1 MELDPRTLD
10 AATARCC
17 ELSLIDFVEEMW
29 PAIESQPFV
38 RNWHHEVI
46 CDHLQAVS
54 RGELE
59 NVLINI
65 PPGCTKSLLV
75 AVMWPCWEWVSD
87 ASVRWF
93 FASYHQHLA
102 SRDSTKSR
110 ALVNSAKYQ
119 RFWGD
124 RYHWV
129 GDQNQKTYFENS
141 AGGYRLATSIG
152 GHATGEHMDRIVVDD
167 PHDVESAESDK
178 QRQRVIE
185 WWDQTMS
192 TRGVARGVRR
202 VVVMQ
207 RLHEKDLSGHIMGSS
222 EADDWV
228 HVMLPMRYEKE
239 RHFVSR
245 LGHEDPRKGRKQ
257 ELMFPELFD
266 EKTVKSLERK
276 LGIYGTAGQLQQR
289 PAPLGG
295 GIFKKHWFDIV
306 QAAPSDARRIRYWDK
321 ACLLPYWTGVATRGG
336 RVTIEAVRPGM
347 EVLTRC
353 GWRRVVRAGLT
364 KFATSV
370 AAVVFADGSVLHGT
384 PDHLVW
390 TTERGWVE
398 LADLRA
404 SDACLGDQSI
414 QTACSSRGGATSENR
429 ADAITTATS
438 GTASGSGTSIAACI
452 ETFGQPNTGRFPQV
466 LIFTTLTA
474 TGLTTRRKILS
485 ASQRLTTRASTT
497 LRTAVRQQELV
508 CGRWAIRTNGCC
520 ERVQDAAGR
529 SVRGPAMSDTAL
541 FSADMPDRWSSGAA
555 SSAELFSRLLRANV
569 CTVASDVGGELSV
582 RGVPVFDLQIEG
594 EPEFFANGTL
604 VHNSTEAGGAYT
616 SGMLMAE
623 KGGLYYIEG
632 VERAQLDPFNR
643 NRLIKQTA
651 MIDAARH
658 SGRVMIVL
666 EGEPG
671 AGGKESSLIS
681 VRELAGYPVMIDKVQ
696 LGKLERAMAF
706 AGQCGAGNVKVV
718 ARDPNAQ
725 WVRDLLD
732 EFEQFPN
739 GEYKDQVDTATGA
752 FNKLALGVGAM
763 GGDLFGDEGELT
775 EEEEKDMPA
784 FLRELVDGVED
795 RHPDEI
801 DFGRGGYNPKDL
813 AE

>member
-222 EADDWV
+222 EADEWV
-228 HVMLPMRYEKE
+228 HVCLPMRYEKE

-245 LGHEDPRKGRKQ
+245 LGHEDPRRDRKQ
-257 ELMFPELFD
+257 KLMFPELFS
-266 EKTVKSLERK
+266 EPTVKVLERK

-295 GIFKKHWFDIV
+295 GIFKKHWFEIV
-306 QAAPSDARRIRYWDK
+306 QVAPSDARRVRYWDK
-321 ACLLPYWTGVATRGG
+321 A
-336 RVTIEAVRPGM
+336 
-347 EVLTRC
+347 
-353 GWRRVVRAGLT
+353 
-364 KFATSV
+364 
-370 AAVVFADGSVLHGT
+370 
-384 PDHLVW
+384 
-390 TTERGWVE
+390 
-398 LADLRA
+398 
-404 SDACLGDQSI
+404 
-414 QTACSSRGGATSENR
+414 
-429 ADAITTATS
+429 
-438 GTASGSGTSIAACI
+438 
-452 ETFGQPNTGRFPQV
+452 
-466 LIFTTLTA
+466 
-474 TGLTTRRKILS
+474 
-485 ASQRLTTRASTT
+485 
-497 LRTAVRQQELV
+497 
-508 CGRWAIRTNGCC
+508 
-520 ERVQDAAGR
+520 
-529 SVRGPAMSDTAL
+529 
-541 FSADMPDRWSSGAA
+541 
-555 SSAELFSRLLRANV
+555 
-569 CTVASDVGGELSV
+569 
-582 RGVPVFDLQIEG
+582 
-594 EPEFFANGTL
+594 
-604 VHNSTEAGGAYT
+604 STEAGGAYT
-616 SGMLMAE
+616 SGLMMAE
-623 KGGLYYIEG
+623 KRGLYYIEG
-632 VERAQLDPFNR
+632 VERAQLDPFTR

-651 MIDAARH
+651 MIDAAKH
-658 SGRVMIVL
+658 GGRVMIVL

-706 AGQCGAGNVKVV
+706 AGQCGAGNVKIVS
-718 ARDPNAQ
+718 RDPNAQ
-725 WVRDLLD
+725 WVRDLLE

-775 EEEEKDMPA
+775 EEEEKDMPQ
-784 FLRELVDGVED
+784 FLRELIDGVEK
-795 RHPDEI
+795 RHADEVEY
-801 DFGRGGYNPKDL
+801 GRAGYDPREL